1 MKKTLFLESQ
11 EKEEILSQHAEQK
24 PINLL
29 EQSAKVIEDARKL
42 FKRAQNQGCLT
53 DPGLDYN
60 NLKFKKSQPNKIY
73 IISVGKTSG
82 KVKRVYNDFTFE
94 ILDPSGK
101 VLKSGTWS
109 CEEKTEPVQTP
120 QQKKEQDI
128 KKYLE
133 QWVEYYKKQPLYKD
147 SQIKHQLE
155 VTPVE
160 KSTWKAVLIPD
171 SAKETGSEKF
181 VYISSEKQQV
191 DGGTP
196 KDEKSSLKDVRTA
209 SDISKDDCEKIIE
222 QWYQNFSTKPEDFD
236 KAYFD
241 KERPRAMY
249 CKRRFYKKWGV
260 DFNASRLNKII
271 EFMSRIRDN
280 FEGRTSPS
288 LRSPW
293 KLD

>member
-1 MKKTLFLESQ
+1 MKKILFVENQ
-11 EKEEILSQHAEQK
+11 ERENILTQHEEQK

-42 FKRAQNQGCLT
+42 FKRAQSQGCLT

-128 KKYLE
+128 KKYLD
-133 QWVEYYKKQPLYKD
+133 QWVVYYSGQPSYKGL
-147 SQIKHQLE
+147 QIKHQLD

-160 KSTWKAVLIPD
+160 KATWKQISIPD
-171 SAKETGSEKF
+171 SAKDTGSEKF
-181 VYISSEKQQV
+181 IYVSSEKQQV
-191 DGGTP
+191 DGEKP
-196 KDEKSSLKDVRTA
+196 KEDKTLKDVRVST
-209 SDISKDDCEKIIE
+209 DIPKDECEKIIE
-222 QWYQNFSTKPEDFD
+222 QWYQNFATKPDDFD

-241 KERPRAMY
+241 KEKPRAMY

-271 EFMSRIRDN
+271 EFMSRTRDS
-280 FEGRTSPS
+280 FEGRISPS

>member
-1 MKKTLFLESQ
+1 MKKILFVENQ
-11 EKEEILSQHAEQK
+11 ERENILTQHEEQK

-42 FKRAQNQGCLT
+42 FKRAQSQGCLT

-128 KKYLE
+128 KKYLD
-133 QWVEYYKKQPLYKD
+133 QWVAYYAGQPSYKGL
-147 SQIKHQLE
+147 QIKHQLD

-160 KSTWKAVLIPD
+160 KATWKQISIPD
-171 SAKETGSEKF
+171 SAKDTGSEKF
-181 VYISSEKQQV
+181 IYVSSEKQQV
-191 DGGTP
+191 DGEKP
-196 KDEKSSLKDVRTA
+196 KEDKTLKDVRVST
-209 SDISKDDCEKIIE
+209 DIPKDECEKIIE
-222 QWYQNFSTKPEDFD
+222 QWYQNFATKPDDFD

-241 KERPRAMY
+241 KEKPRAMY

-271 EFMSRIRDN
+271 EFMSRTRDS
-280 FEGRTSPS
+280 FEGRISPS

>member
-1 MKKTLFLESQ
+1 MKKLLFIESQ
-11 EKEEILSQHAEQK
+11 EKEKILTQHAEQK
-24 PINLL
+24 PINIF
-29 EQSAKVIEDARKL
+29 EQSAKVIDDAKKL
-42 FKRAQNQGCLT
+42 FKRAQTQGCLK
-53 DPGLDYN
+53 DPGLDFN
-60 NLKFKKSQPNKIY
+60 NLKYKKSQPDKIY

-101 VLKSGTWS
+101 VIKSGTWS
-109 CEEKTEPVQTP
+109 CNEQVVTP
-120 QQKKEQDI
+120 QQKKDEDL
-128 KKYLE
+128 KKYLD
-133 QWVEYYKKQPLYKD
+133 QWVAYYSGQPQYQG
-147 SQIKHQLE
+147 SQIKHQLD

-160 KSTWKAVLIPD
+160 KSTWKEISIPN

-181 VYISSEKQQV
+181 VYISSEKKKEE
-191 DGGTP
+191 GGGESP
-196 KDEKSSLKDVRTA
+196 KDEKTSLKDVRTS
-209 SDISKDDCEKIIE
+209 SDISKDDCEKVIE
-222 QWYQNFSTKPEDFD
+222 QWYQNFATKPDDFD

-241 KERPRAMY
+241 KEKPKAMY

-260 DFNASRLNKII
+260 DFNAARLNKII

-280 FEGRTSPS
+280 FEGRISPS